1 MKLNF
6 TFLLFVVLLFTPGI
20 SLLGQVKDD
29 PYLTK
34 LYWSLNDSPM
44 QRKLRNIKPFPVGV
58 VYYQQMD
65 HNLDSI
71 RNTFQVI
78 RQHGFTALKQIVI
91 TQPDVPVG
99 MQEQVYNAALDVG
112 LSPWYYGEGGWQEI
126 NPQLLQKLGIKTKL
140 SAEQM
145 PMIQADPKMVKY
157 QTTLLRDRIGRMHS
171 QPPKPK
177 EMGEPGRNTP
187 YLTPRLLPAF
197 TNALKE
203 QYGTLPE
210 LKKAWGYSYTFQDNI
225 DSFEDAAKLLEA
237 IGTDQYGNRIGRNG
251 WSIRPAR
258 DAMRFQADLKIK
270 DYTEFMKTYYA
281 FDPEEP
287 NRTGGHQLFENQP
300 LNGWDLEG
308 QAKSATIGGSFYAS
322 IHLAHHFFLV
332 VGEVVRPVYMQAR
345 TVADMFKGGW
355 SAAWESTG
363 GPTQW
368 SGYQGYTVDGNLMQ
382 TLMLSYVAAGLK
394 GIGLWTWNS
403 RDTGW
408 EAGEYALTN
417 LQGKPTDRAV
427 VAGRIA
433 QAIQAHRFELWSALD
448 EPLVGILYSWENEA
462 IMGRLSL
469 GAYPLS
475 TPVQQTTRDAEFRQ
489 FHAEGK
495 IGISRALMNQ
505 NIPFEYVTE
514 RDLNAGLAGRYRVI
528 YLPSVLALSEETVQ
542 QLEQYVREG
551 GHLVA
556 DMPLLMLDNYG
567 RLNKYRKGEV
577 FEKVFGFQVTDYF
590 NTFNAPKS
598 LESVGTVNGQFADIV
613 MTHGKVSQRFT
624 DGSPAV
630 IQAQYGKGRTT
641 VFNFEA
647 SRSVFKP
654 GNSAF
659 EKFIVDPVLRG
670 TEKIFSVEGSALV
683 FRRSSN
689 KADHYFIINEGLS
702 TTVSIKGNNVTYTRA
717 EDVLKKQSLSVSR
730 NALSVN
736 VPSYSGSWIRVE
748 KQ

>member
-1 MKLNF
+1 MKLYF
-6 TFLLFVVLLFTPGI
+6 TCLVFVALIFSSKVTVY
-20 SLLGQVKDD
+20 GQLNND

-34 LYWSLNDSPM
+34 VYWSLNDSPM

-71 RNTFQVI
+71 RSTFRVI
-78 RQHGFTALKQIVI
+78 RQHGFTALKQILL
-91 TQPDVPVG
+91 TQPEVPAG
-99 MQEQVYNAALDVG
+99 MEKQVYHAALDVG
-112 LSPWYYGEGGWQEI
+112 LSPWYYGEGGWQNI
-126 NPQLLQKLGIKTKL
+126 TASLLQQLGIKTKFTSENMSL
-140 SAEQM
+140 
-145 PMIQADPKMVKY
+145 IQADAKMVNY
-157 QTTLLRDRIGRMHS
+157 QTRLLRERIGRMQS

-177 EMGEPGRNTP
+177 EMGEPGRNAP
-187 YLTPRLLPAF
+187 YLTARLLPAF
-197 TNALKE
+197 SEALKV
-203 QYGTLPE
+203 QYGTLPK
-210 LKKAWGYSYTFQDNI
+210 LKTAWGYSYTFRDDI
-225 DSFEDAAKLLEA
+225 DSFEDAAKFLEA
-237 IGTDQYGNRIGRNG
+237 TGTDQYGNRTGRNG
-251 WSIRPAR
+251 WSMRPAR

-270 DYTEFMKTYYA
+270 DYADFMKAYYA

-332 VGEVVRPVYMQAR
+332 DGEVVRPVYMQAR

-427 VAGRIA
+427 VAGQIA
-433 QAIQAHRFELWSALD
+433 QAIQVHRFELWDALD
-448 EPLVGILYSWENEA
+448 EPLVGVLYSWENEA
-462 IMGRLSL
+462 VLGRLSL

-475 TPVQQTTRDAEFRQ
+475 TPVQQTAHDVQFRQ
-489 FHAEGK
+489 YHAEGK

-505 NIPFEYVTE
+505 NVPFEYVTE
-514 RDLNAGLAGRYRVI
+514 RDLSAGLARRYKVI

-542 QLEQYVREG
+542 QLERYVKEG

-556 DMPLLMLDNYG
+556 DMPLLMLDDYG
-567 RLNKYRKGEV
+567 KLNKYRKGDV

-590 NTFNAPKS
+590 NTFNMPKA
-598 LESVGTVNGQFADIV
+598 LEKIGAVKGQFADIHL
-613 MTHGKVSQRFT
+613 THGKVSQRFT

-654 GNSAF
+654 GNTAF
-659 EKFIVDPVLRG
+659 EKSIVNQLLEG
-670 TEKIFSVEGSALV
+670 TVKLFSVEGSAMV
-683 FRRSSN
+683 FRRSSPR
-689 KADHYFIINEGLS
+689 ADHYFVINDGLS
-702 TTVSIKGNNVTYTRA
+702 TAVSIAGSNVTYTRA
-717 EDVLKKQSLSVSR
+717 HDILTKQNVNISG
-730 NALSVN
+730 NAFKVN
-736 VPSYSGSWIRVE
+736 VPAYSGSWIRVE
-748 KQ
+748 KK